1 MEITR
6 QPATGFSQCAE
17 PASTAK
23 SKLVTDKAVASVSA
37 TPSVKPGLEQIQSV
51 LSQLPAVDMDKVAR
65 LKAAVAAGEIVT
77 DSNALAAEMLVY
89 HRGDNR

>member
-6 QPATGFSQCAE
+6 QPASGFSRCAE
-17 PASTAK
+17 SANTVK
-23 SKLVTDKAVASVSA
+23 SEHATGKGVAAVSA

-51 LSQLPAVDMDKVAR
+51 LSQLPSVDMDTVTR
-65 LKAAVAAGEIVT
+65 LKSALAAGEIAT
-77 DSNALAAEMLVY
+77 DSAALAAAMLEY